1 MSRIWPRNQ
10 IASAETLV
18 GWGSFGSL
26 ARGSEGFRSLYQDDQ
41 GSRAWNLTHPGA
53 PTPMPEEPVEAPQ
66 GPDPVEEAAQ
76 QAFVQGFQE
85 GERLAREAVELDNAA
100 RETLAAA
107 LQLVARSGEGE
118 LAAMLS
124 QAVTRLV
131 VQIIGEVEIDEAM
144 LRARCEAVAACID
157 PDDTRTVIE
166 VHPDDLP
173 LLAME
178 GLNVPLA
185 PSADVPRGSVRL
197 GTAEGW
203 VEDGPD
209 VRLDRLKALMDDMEN
224 RT

>member
-1 MSRIWPRNQ
+1 MSRIWPGNQ
-10 IASAETLV
+10 IAKAETV
-18 GWGSFGSL
+18 AGWGSFGSL
-26 ARGSEGFRSLYQDDQ
+26 ARGSEGFRSLYTDDQ

-53 PTPMPEEPVEAPQ
+53 PTAMPEEPIEEPQ
-66 GPDPVEEAAQ
+66 GPDPIEEAAQ

-85 GERLAREAVELDNAA
+85 GERMAREAVELDNAA

-124 QAVTRLV
+124 HAVTRLV

-157 PDDTRTVIE
+157 AEEGRAVLE
-166 VHPDDLP
+166 VNPDDLP

-178 GLNVPLA
+178 ELDVALA
-185 PSADVPRGSVRL
+185 PSADLPRGSVRL